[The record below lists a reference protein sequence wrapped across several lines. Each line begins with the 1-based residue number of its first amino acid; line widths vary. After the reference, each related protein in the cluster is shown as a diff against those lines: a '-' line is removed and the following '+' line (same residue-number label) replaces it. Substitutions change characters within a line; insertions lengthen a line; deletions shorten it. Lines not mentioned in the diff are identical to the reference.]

1 VSRPERFV
9 GVANPMPG
17 VVYPPQSDLVR
28 HLSSGALS
36 RRSLV
41 AALSEALQAHSDRI
55 ALLGDGWSVSYR
67 ELDAQS
73 DRAALTFSRLGL
85 APLDRV
91 IFQAGNS
98 RNLVVAVLGCL
109 KAGLI
114 PLCTLHSHREVE
126 IVGLGR
132 HAAARAHFI
141 DTTPVNFDHLDFARR
156 MRAAIP
162 SLRCSVAISGPGN
175 DEIPMLEALLAD
187 SDPVAAGAFV
197 ARSVAAID
205 PFQVAVFQISGGS
218 TGVPK
223 IIPRFQ
229 NDYLA
234 NMDAVARATGIS
246 QSDCVV
252 TPGPMLHNAGL
263 ACFWG
268 PALLAG
274 AQIAIL
280 EGVTEAALS
289 RLFATCKPTWLYM
302 PKPLL
307 PRLARVLA
315 GQPDARKAMRGIVT
329 SSGGAEVER
338 QLGIPAMH
346 FYGMTEGIIIHTRP
360 DDPPEIRHGGIG
372 WPIATGDEFRIL
384 KPGTEEP
391 VTSGEAGEIVYR
403 GPYVLHG
410 YYDAMEQNRT
420 AFTSD
425 GWIRSGDLVRETAR
439 AGRPTLVFEG
449 RLKDLISRG
458 GEKVSCEEVERYA
471 RLHQAILDVAVVPAP
486 CPVFGERGCAFI
498 VVAAGASCPDVAEL
512 GRHLGEQGLAKFKW
526 PEHVIAV
533 EAFPTTNAAK
543 LDKQALRRLA
553 AERLGGNS

>member
-1 VSRPERFV
+1 VNRPECFA
-9 GVANPMPG
+9 GVADPMPG
-17 VVYPPQSDLVR
+17 VVYPPQSDLAR
-28 HLSSGALS
+28 HLSSGALP

-41 AALSEALQAHSDRI
+41 AALSEALQAHADRI
-55 ALLGDGWSVSYR
+55 ALLGEGWSMSYR

-73 DRAALTFSRLGL
+73 DRAALAFSRLGL

-98 RNLVVAVLGCL
+98 RNLVTAVLGCL

-141 DTTPVNFDHLDFARR
+141 DTTPANFDHLDFARR
-156 MRAAIP
+156 MRTAVP
-162 SLRCSVAISGPGN
+162 SLQHSVAIAGPG
-175 DEIPMLEALLAD
+175 DEGVPTLEALLAD
-187 SDPVAAGAFV
+187 GDPAAAGAFV
-197 ARSVAAID
+197 AETVAAID
-205 PFQVAVFQISGGS
+205 PFQVAFFQISGGS
-218 TGVPK
+218 TGIPK

-234 NMDAVARATGIS
+234 NMEAVARVTGLS
-246 QSDCVV
+246 PSDCVV
-252 TPGPMLHNAGL
+252 TPGPMLHNAGFS
-263 ACFWG
+263 CFWG
-268 PALLAG
+268 PALLTG
-274 AQIAIL
+274 ARIAIL
-280 EGVTEAALS
+280 EGVTEAALC
-289 RLFATCKPTWLYM
+289 RLFATCAPTWLYM

-315 GQPDARKAMRGIVT
+315 EQPEAKAAMRGIVT

-338 QLGIPAMH
+338 QLGVPAMH

-360 DDPPEIRHGGIG
+360 DDPPAIRHGGIG

-384 KPGTEEP
+384 KPGTEES
-391 VTSGEAGEIVYR
+391 VASGEAGEIVYR

-410 YYDAMEQNRT
+410 YYNAVEQNQA

-425 GWIRSGDLVRETAR
+425 GWIRSGDLIREVVR
-439 AGRPTLVFEG
+439 AGRPMLVFEG

-471 RLHQAILDVAVVPAP
+471 RLHPAILDVAVVPAP

-498 VVAAGASCPDVAEL
+498 VVAAGACCPGVAEL
-512 GRHLGEQGLAKFKW
+512 GRHLSEQGLAKFKW
-526 PEHVIAV
+526 PEHVV
-533 EAFPTTNAAK
+533 ELDAFPTTSAAK

-553 AERLGGNS
+553 ADRLGGES